1 MDSLARYLSIVR
13 SACAH
18 WASVAAASV
27 LMVLCGYLYAFA
39 PPADFTPGTIV
50 RVARGS
56 ALPEIAQELADARVI
71 MHPALLRAV
80 LRLSGTSGT
89 VQTGAYKFAVPESM
103 LVIAYRL
110 VAGDYG
116 LPPIRITFFEGMTI
130 REMADRVANASPDI
144 SAEDVLTAAKGQE
157 GYLFP
162 DTYFFEPSADAASI
176 VETLRANFNV
186 KIREVDLNG
195 RSISDVVTM
204 ASLVEREARTDVDRR
219 LVAGILWNR
228 IRLGMPLQV
237 DAVFGYIFNRD
248 TYSPS
253 PADLKADSPYNTYT
267 HQGLP
272 PGPIANP
279 GLDALLAAANP
290 AKTNY
295 LYYLTGHDGL
305 MHYAT
310 TYPGHQANLRKY
322 LY

>member
-1 MDSLARYLSIVR
+1 MV
-13 SACAH
+13 
-18 WASVAAASV
+18 ASV
-27 LMVLCGYLYAFA
+27 LVILGGYLYAFA
-39 PPADFTPGTIV
+39 PPADFSPGTIV

-56 ALPEIAQELADARVI
+56 AVPEIAQQLTDARVI
-71 MHPALLRAV
+71 RHPVFLRAV
-80 LRLSGTSGT
+80 LRLSGTSDA

-103 LVIAYRL
+103 LVVAYRL
-110 VAGDYG
+110 VVGDYG
-116 LPPIRITFFEGMTI
+116 LPPVRITFFEGMTI
-130 REMADRVANASPDI
+130 REIADRVADAFPDI
-144 SAEDVLTAAKGQE
+144 SADDVRDAAQGQE

-186 KIREVDLNG
+186 KIREVDMQG
-195 RSISDVVTM
+195 RSISEVVTM
-204 ASLVEREARTDVDRR
+204 ASLVEREASTDVDRR

-237 DAVFGYIFNRD
+237 DAVFGYIFNRG

-253 PADLKADSPYNTYT
+253 PADLKVDSPYNTYT
-267 HQGLP
+267 HRGLP

-290 AKTNY
+290 AKTSY